1 MPSLATRKLIFPLI
15 FSFAIIL
22 ACAPV
27 WAGTSLPPFDPDHLP
42 QAPEYGKDTSWLALP
57 ANPNQYAVD
66 VFWVYPTILH
76 DESNWLMDISSPE
89 LKAAAQNTIVR
100 QASVFTGQ
108 TNLYAPLYRQ
118 MNMAGIALSEGEI
131 STISGYG
138 KQDVERAL
146 NYYLEHYNNG
156 RPFILAAHSQGSD
169 ILASLVV
176 EKWGNLGVEK
186 QLVAAYLIG
195 WSITQDDLAQNSSL
209 KMCSSAQDT
218 QCLDRKSVV

>member
-1 MPSLATRKLIFPLI
+1 MSYPATRKLICSVIFP
-15 FSFAIIL
+15 FAIML

-27 WAGTSLPPFDPDHLP
+27 WAGMSLPPFDPDNLP
-42 QAPEYGKDTSWLALP
+42 QAPDYARDTSWLALP
-57 ANPNQYAVD
+57 ANPSQYDVD

-108 TNLYAPLYRQ
+108 ANLYAPLYRQ

-146 NYYLEHYNNG
+146 N
-156 RPFILAAHSQGSD
+156 
-169 ILASLVV
+169 
-176 EKWGNLGVEK
+176 
-186 QLVAAYLIG
+186 
-195 WSITQDDLAQNSSL
+195 
-209 KMCSSAQDT
+209 
-218 QCLDRKSVV
+218 